1 MCDVQSVRILLRSR
15 ALLCAG
21 DRRSPSAA
29 REFRS
34 DLSGESVAGLVDHW
48 MDRVLRVGV

>member
-15 ALLCAG
+15 PLLCAG
-21 DRRSPSAA
+21 DYCSSSTT